1 MLMDEMQSPPGE
13 YQSIHHKLFKK
24 LPPSQYAWLYS
35 IVILLL
41 ITIIWFA
48 LSTHKRKPIMP
59 KPVAVSSAPA
69 ISADVPIYL
78 SALGSVTPTY
88 SVTVK
93 TQINGQLLQVLFK
106 EGQTVKT
113 GQLLAQIDSRPY
125 EALLAQYEGNLKRDT
140 ALLANANIDLKRYET
155 LWKQNSIAQQVYAAQ
170 QSLVAQYEGAIK
182 SDEGLIQGVKV
193 NLLYTRISSPIDG
206 RIGLRLV
213 DAGNF
218 VQTTDTTGIAVIN
231 TVQPITV
238 LFALAEDHVPQ
249 LIPQFYAHKDLAV
262 QAYDRQLNQ
271 LLAQGTLLSVDN
283 QIDVTTGTFKL
294 KGLFDN
300 KDNTLFPNQFVN
312 TKILVN
318 TLNNATLVPTA
329 AIQHALKNDFV
340 FAVDNTTANKISK
353 VKVIPVVTGA
363 VSGENTVIQK
373 GISPGQWV
381 VVAGSDKLKEGMQVL
396 LNETKAPA
404 TS

>member
-1 MLMDEMQSPPGE
+1 MDEMQSPPGE
-13 YQSIHHKLFKK
+13 YQSIHHKLFEK

-41 ITIIWFA
+41 ITIVWFVFTA
-48 LSTHKRKPIMP
+48 QKHKPITS
-59 KPVAVSSAPA
+59 KPVTVSSAPA

-93 TQINGQLLQVLFK
+93 TQINGQLLEVLFK
-106 EGQTVKT
+106 EGQEVKA
-113 GQLLAQIDSRPY
+113 GELLAKIDSRPY
-125 EALLAQYEGNLKRDT
+125 EALLTQYEGNLKRDT
-140 ALLANANIDLKRYET
+140 ALLANATIDLKRYET

-182 SDEGLIQGVKV
+182 IDEGLIQGVKV
-193 NLLYTRISSPIDG
+193 NLMYCRISSPIDG

-218 VQTTDTTGIAVIN
+218 VQISDANGIAVIN
-231 TVQPITV
+231 TLQPITV
-238 LFALAEDHVPQ
+238 LFALAEDNVPQ

-262 QAYDRQLNQ
+262 LAYDRQLNQ

-283 QIDVTTGTFKL
+283 QIDVSTGTFKL

-318 TLNNATLVPTA
+318 TLNKATLVPTS
-329 AIQHALKNDFV
+329 AIQHTLKNDFV
-340 FAVDNTTANKISK
+340 FAVDNNTANKIK
-353 VKVIPVVTGA
+353 TVKVIPVVTGP

-396 LNETKAPA
+396 LTETKKPGTA
-404 TS
+404 